1 MGNVIGIDLGTTNS
15 CVSVVENGKPV
26 VIPNR
31 GGYKTT
37 PSVIAILEDGKR
49 LVGQVAKRQA
59 ITNPE
64 NTFTSIK
71 RLIGRAIDSTEV
83 KIAKAIYPYAIVE
96 GPHRDLRVESYG
108 KTYAL
113 PEISAVVLMEMKRV
127 AEEFLGKKVKDA
139 VITVPAYFNDN
150 QRKATKDAGEIA
162 GLNVLRIINEPTSA
176 ALAYG
181 FNKKENM
188 TIAVYDLGGGTFDIS
203 ILEISEGVF
212 KVLATAG
219 DTFLGGEDFDN
230 RIIDYIAEN
239 FQEENKVD
247 LRRNKVALQRLKDAS
262 EKAKCDLSTSYEV
275 EISLP
280 FVHTEGDNPL
290 HLQTKLDR
298 KKLEELVNDLVER
311 TFKICADTLAAAG
324 LSKTDLD
331 DVILVGG
338 QTRMPK
344 IQDMVSNFFGRSP
357 SKQVHPDEVVAI
369 GAGIQ
374 GDALVEKEV
383 EMLLLD
389 VTPFPLG
396 IQTAGGTFTKLIDK
410 NTTVPT
416 SKNHIFTTV
425 TDKQKQVKINVLQG
439 DSTIAD
445 ENELLGEF
453 ILDGIRGAKAGE
465 PKIKVTF
472 NIDANGIVNVSAED
486 LDTKKEQSITITMS
500 SGLTDEE
507 IQNMTQASKSYEM
520 RSKDL
525 EVNEALAQQVE
536 VLLHKVKKEFE
547 KKEGK
552 LPKKYKSDV
561 ITLISRAPGFIEQ
574 KDLDK
579 LKILEAEFKRIL
591 DNLKSK

>member
-1 MGNVIGIDLGTTNS
+1 MGKVIGIDLGTTNS
-15 CVSVVENGKPV
+15 CVAVVDGGKPA

-37 PSVIAILEDGKR
+37 PSVVAILEDGKR

-59 ITNPE
+59 ITNPD

-71 RLIGRAIDSTEV
+71 RLIGRTSESPEV
-83 KIAKAIYPYAIVE
+83 KIARAIYPYKIVE

-108 KTYAL
+108 KQLAL
-113 PEISAVVLMEMKRV
+113 PEVSAVVLMEMKRV
-127 AEEFLGKKVKDA
+127 AEDFIGKKITDA

-162 GLNVLRIINEPTSA
+162 GLNVMRIINEPTAA

-181 FNKKENM
+181 FNKKESI
-188 TIAVYDLGGGTFDIS
+188 TIAVYDLGGGTFDMS
-203 ILEISEGVF
+203 VLEISDGVF

-230 RIIDYIAEN
+230 RIIDYVSEE
-239 FQEENKVD
+239 FQKEHNVD
-247 LRRNKVALQRLKDAS
+247 LRREKISLQRLKDAA
-262 EKAKCDLSTSYEV
+262 EKAKCDLSTSQEV
-275 EISLP
+275 ELNLP
-280 FVHTEGDNPL
+280 FVHSEGNNAL
-290 HLQTKLDR
+290 HLQMKLDR
-298 KKLEELVNDLVER
+298 KTLEALVQDLVDR
-311 TFKICADTLAAAG
+311 TFKICTETLKAAS

-331 DVILVGG
+331 DVVLVGG

-369 GAGIQ
+369 GAAIQ
-374 GDALVEKEV
+374 ADALVEEEV

-396 IQTAGGTFTKLIDK
+396 IQTAGGTFTKLIEK

-416 SKNHIFTTV
+416 SKHHIFTTV
-425 TDKQKQVKINVLQG
+425 TDNQRQVKINVLQG
-439 DSTIAD
+439 DSTIAE

-453 ILDGIRGAKAGE
+453 ILEGIRIAKAGE
-465 PKIKVTF
+465 PQIKVTF

-486 LDTKKEQSITITMS
+486 LDTGKEHSITITMS
-500 SGLTDEE
+500 SGLTEE
-507 IQNMTQASKSYEM
+507 ELKKMSEASKAYEI
-520 RSKDL
+520 RVRGQ
-525 EVNEALAQQVE
+525 EENEALAQEVE
-536 VLLHKVKKEFE
+536 VLVHRVSKEFE
-547 KKEGK
+547 LKKDK
-552 LPKKYKSDV
+552 LTKKYRSD
-561 ITLISRAPGFIEQ
+561 IETLVKRAPGFIES
-574 KDLDK
+574 KDLAK
-579 LKILEAEFKRIL
+579 LKILDAELKRIL

>member
-15 CVSVVENGKPV
+15 CVAMLEGGKPTV
-26 VIPNR
+26 LPNR

-37 PSVIAILEDGKR
+37 PSVVAILEDSKR

-64 NTFTSIK
+64 NTFTSLK
-71 RLIGRAIDSTEV
+71 RLIGRTINSPEV
-83 KIAKAIYPYAIVE
+83 KIAKAIYPYNIVE

-108 KTYAL
+108 KVYAL
-113 PEISAVVLMEMKRV
+113 PEISAVVLMEMRRV
-127 AEEFLGKKVKDA
+127 AEEFTGKKIQDA

-150 QRKATKDAGEIA
+150 QRQATKDAGEIA
-162 GLNVLRIINEPTSA
+162 GLNVLRIINEPTA
-176 ALAYG
+176 AAMAYG

-188 TIAVYDLGGGTFDIS
+188 TVAIYDLGGGTFDIS
-203 ILEISEGVF
+203 ILEIREGVF

-230 RIIDYIAEN
+230 RIIDHIAEE
-239 FQEENKVD
+239 FQKEHSID
-247 LRRNKVALQRLKDAS
+247 LRSQKVSLQRLKDAS
-262 EKAKCDLSTSYEV
+262 EKAKCDLSSSFEV
-275 EISLP
+275 DISLP
-280 FVHTEGDNPL
+280 FIHSDEKNPL
-290 HLQTKLDR
+290 HLQMMLSRDKV
-298 KKLEELVNDLVER
+298 EELVMELINR
-311 TFKICADTLAAAG
+311 TFDICKDTLKAAG
-324 LSKTDLD
+324 ITKNDLD

-369 GAGIQ
+369 GAAIQ
-374 GDALVEKEV
+374 GDALVEEDV

-396 IQTAGGTFTKLIDK
+396 IQTAGGTFTRLIEK

-425 TDKQKQVKINVLQG
+425 TDNQRQVKINVLQG
-439 DSTIAD
+439 DSTIAE

-453 ILDGIRGAKAGE
+453 MLEGIRIAKAGE
-465 PKIKVTF
+465 PQIKVTF

-486 LDTKKEQSITITMS
+486 LDTGKEHSITITMS

-507 IQNMTQASKSYEM
+507 IKEMTKASQAYEIKV
-520 RSKDL
+520 KDQ
-525 EVNEALAQQVE
+525 EESEALAQQVE
-536 VLLHKVKKEFE
+536 VLVHRVKKEFE
-547 KKEGK
+547 QKKDA
-552 LPKKYKSDV
+552 LPKKYRSD
-561 ITLISRAPGFIEQ
+561 IELLLDRSGGFIEQ
-574 KDLDK
+574 KDIGK
-579 LKILEAEFKRIL
+579 LHILEAELKRIL